1 MNDYLLTMGL
11 RSEPGSVRL
20 FRPSKTSEIFIFF
33 TQLPCSES
41 SKPLGIILNMKIK
54 ALFFFFFSFG
64 ESCEGSGQ

>member
-11 RSEPGSVRL
+11 RSELRSARL

-41 SKPLGIILNMKIK
+41 SKPLGTILNVKIK
-54 ALFFFFFSFG
+54 ALFFFFFFFG
-64 ESCEGSGQ
+64 ESCEGGGQ